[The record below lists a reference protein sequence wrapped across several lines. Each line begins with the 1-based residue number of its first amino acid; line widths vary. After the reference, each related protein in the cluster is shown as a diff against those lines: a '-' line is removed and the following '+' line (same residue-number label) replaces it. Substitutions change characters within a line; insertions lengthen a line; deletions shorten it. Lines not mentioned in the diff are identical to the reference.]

1 MALNL
6 ESSFFLI
13 FCLLD
18 FLPFLCMSSAL
29 CPHTTFY
36 HDCWIRRFPG
46 LFLSF
51 SVSEQR
57 GARVLQ
63 THPEPS
69 AHLCSRKCCDQESC
83 NVAIF
88 YTELGAG
95 TINCHLVHC
104 PHPESCLVQLHERS
118 ILFTVTAGVDP
129 DLLVFEKSGH
139 VDFNLRSSM
148 KWNRVN
154 LSRTQGSSSPTSPGV
169 HPTEEHHTNQA
180 LSSPHILPPHSP
192 AKPSPQESP
201 PPLPSPA
208 DSPLRSFPPTISPP
222 QTPAILVSESA
233 KVSPSG
239 ERSHVGGEFGT
250 KDFLPSSP
258 PLGQP
263 IADAVSPAHLDSSKQ
278 HLNETKG
285 HIGKNH
291 SSDTEGEDTG
301 VPSAS
306 VWALPAL
313 IGSMVTLLCCCSGI
327 LALGCCRRRRR
338 GWYKP
343 GRASSTARGT
353 LIRWTLLKDKD

>member
-1 MALNL
+1 MAMNL
-6 ESSFFLI
+6 ESSLFLI
-13 FCLLD
+13 FYLLD
-18 FLPFLCMSSAL
+18 FLPELCLSSAL

-63 THPEPS
+63 RHPEPS

-83 NVAIF
+83 NVAVF

-95 TINCHLVHC
+95 TVNCHLVHC
-104 PHPESCLVQLHERS
+104 PHPDSCLVQLHERG

-129 DLLVFEKSGH
+129 DLLVFEKLGQ
-139 VDFNLRSSM
+139 VDFNLRSSL
-148 KWNRVN
+148 KWNPVN
-154 LSRTQGSSSPTSPGV
+154 ISRTQDSSTPTSPQV

-180 LSSPHILPPHSP
+180 PSLPQIFPSDSP
-192 AKPSPQESP
+192 AETSPQESP

-208 DSPLRSFPPTISPP
+208 DSPLRSLPPTLTPP
-222 QTPAILVSESA
+222 QTPDLLVSESSQI
-233 KVSPSG
+233 SPSG
-239 ERSHVGGEFGT
+239 DRSHAEEEFGT
-250 KDFLPSSP
+250 KDFLPSST

-263 IADAVSPAHLDSSKQ
+263 MSDAENPAHLDSSKQ

-285 HIGKNH
+285 HIGRNH
-291 SSDTEGEDTG
+291 SSETEGEDAG
-301 VPSAS
+301 DPSAKL
-306 VWALPAL
+306 WALPAL
-313 IGSMVTLLCCCSGI
+313 IGSTVTLLCCCSGI

-338 GWYKP
+338 GRYKP

>member
-1 MALNL
+1 MALNMK
-6 ESSFFLI
+6 SSIFLVY
-13 FCLLD
+13 FLLD
-18 FLPFLCMSSAL
+18 ILPILCMPSAL

-63 THPEPS
+63 RHPVPS

-83 NVAIF
+83 NVAVF
-88 YTELGAG
+88 YSELSAG

-104 PHPESCLVQLHERS
+104 PHPDSCLVQLHGHS

-129 DLLVFEKSGH
+129 DLLVFEKLGH
-139 VDFNLRSSM
+139 VDFNLRSSL

-154 LSRTQGSSSPTSPGV
+154 ISQSQDSSVPASSMV
-169 HPTEEHHTNQA
+169 HQTKEHHTNQA
-180 LSSPHILPPHSP
+180 TSSPTIFPSHSP
-192 AKPSPQESP
+192 VESSPRESP
-201 PPLPSPA
+201 SKLPSPA
-208 DSPLRSFPPTISPP
+208 DSPLRSFPPTLSLTHTPP
-222 QTPAILVSESA
+222 LASQSSQITR
-233 KVSPSG
+233 SG
-239 ERSHVGGEFGT
+239 DRSYDGGDFGA

-263 IADAVSPAHLDSSKQ
+263 MSDAESPAHLDSSKQ

-291 SSDTEGEDTG
+291 SSDAEGEDPG
-301 VPSAS
+301 GHSANL
-306 VWALPAL
+306 WALPAL

-338 GWYKP
+338 GQYKP
-343 GRASSTARGT
+343 GRACTTGRGT